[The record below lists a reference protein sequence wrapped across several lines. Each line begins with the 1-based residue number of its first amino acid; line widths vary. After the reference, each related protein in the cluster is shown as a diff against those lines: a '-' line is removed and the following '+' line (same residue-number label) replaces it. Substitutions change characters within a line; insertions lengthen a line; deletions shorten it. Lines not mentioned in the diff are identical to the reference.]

1 MDKRYAILASVMT
14 GMIMVPIDASMV
26 SVILPTLT
34 EVFQSD
40 MSTAQWVPVIY
51 LLTVSSLLLFYG
63 RLGDVIG
70 YKKVFLYGL
79 GGFVIS
85 SGLCGLAPSMYW
97 LIIFRAVQGFTAG
110 MMMAVPFAII
120 TSSFPANELGRALG
134 IFAISISAGLAI
146 GPSLGGFLTSLFG
159 WRFTFLINIPI
170 GVIALIIGFKV
181 IPIFRLKPGKLD
193 FWGAI
198 AAFVFMF
205 SIIMIINRLQ
215 SAGINKV
222 TVLALVAAVIS
233 GSMFFVIE
241 SRTSEPML
249 NLDLFQSAT
258 FSFACLS
265 SFFNF
270 VSQYVMVFLTP
281 FFLQRVLHCN
291 PGDVG
296 KVMTAFPLAIIVIAP
311 VSGALSDRPGTR
323 LLSCIGGTISC
334 IALISMG
341 LLSSSATP
349 LDVALRLALFGLGTG
364 IFQSPN
370 TSAAMSVVPRANAG
384 VASSIVATVRNV
396 GMIVGIALA
405 GAVLHMFVSNSIL
418 EKHSLNYQEALL
430 FLSGL
435 RYAYIAG
442 AFIAALTAITSF
454 VRSKQSGDV
463 VKTI

>member
-1 MDKRYAILASVMT
+1 MEKRYAILASVMT

-34 EVFQSD
+34 EVFQTD

-198 AAFVFMF
+198 AAFIFMF

-249 NLDLFQSAT
+249 NLGLFQSAT

-291 PGDVG
+291 PGAVG

-323 LLSCIGGTISC
+323 LLSCIGGSISC
-334 IALISMG
+334 IALILMG
-341 LLSSSATP
+341 LLPSSATP

-396 GMIVGIALA
+396 GMMAGIALA
-405 GAVLHMFVSNSIL
+405 GAVLHIFVSNCIL

>member
-1 MDKRYAILASVMT
+1 MEKRYAILASVMT

-34 EVFQSD
+34 EVFQTD

-170 GVIALIIGFKV
+170 GVIALVIGFKV

-198 AAFVFMF
+198 AAFIFMF

-249 NLDLFQSAT
+249 NLGLFQSAT

-291 PGDVG
+291 PGAVG

-323 LLSCIGGTISC
+323 LLSCIGGSISC
-334 IALISMG
+334 IALILMG
-341 LLSSSATP
+341 LLPSSATP

-370 TSAAMSVVPRANAG
+370 TSAAMSVVPRVNAG

-396 GMIVGIALA
+396 GMIAGIALA
-405 GAVLHMFVSNSIL
+405 GAALHIFVSNSIL